1 MDRESEA
8 MKMRKPRLKFARCR
22 QPLTRLTAVF
32 IVLISFGSSDAR
44 TPRYPELSVVRG
56 TTPGGYPYMNG
67 GVSLRRATGDGAG
80 RQNLQSQTRFY
91 PTCRH
96 AGGAGSCHDR
106 RQQRSAGSTKSS
118 RAVPWFYIQLPPG
131 GYTILARFGRQVVLV
146 RNVKLSEGGRATFR
160 LRGD

>member
-56 TTPGGYPYMNG
+56 TTPAGYPYMNG
-67 GVSLRRATGDGAG
+67 GVSFDERQAMERAAKIYNLKLVFTRPAGTPVAPAFVMIGANNG
-80 RQNLQSQTRFY
+80 RGIDKIVPR
-91 PTCRH
+91 
-96 AGGAGSCHDR
+96 G
-106 RQQRSAGSTKSS
+106 
-118 RAVPWFYIQLPPG
+118 PWFYIRLPPG
-131 GYTILARFGRQVVLV
+131 GYTILACFDRQVVLM
-146 RNVKLSEGGRATFR
+146 RNVKLSEGGRATFH